1 MSSLSR
7 TDLLALVLT
16 LLTVLFI
23 LIASINKNR
32 KRTLQA
38 PRAYEGIDT
47 LMHRSSEEG
56 KSLLIG
62 LGEGFSGFGSGLA
75 DVTGLMVEKTLMNRV
90 VFNDRP
96 AQSFSSDGA
105 LACISHAIVHGAY
118 KDALAS
124 ELFRPEYNQL
134 TGLGGFSGLAGIL
147 PELNRSDNAGLV
159 LVGTFR
165 PESLI
170 IADLAE
176 RKNIPT
182 IVASGSLPAQAAYF
196 TSQADLAL
204 GEDYYLPAVGQQSYV
219 QRSTSIM
226 NWLRTLLAV
235 GLVLAAI
242 LKLSGVIP

>member
-1 MSSLSR
+1 MSALNR
-7 TDLLALVLT
+7 TDLLALFLT
-16 LLTVLFI
+16 LLTVLII
-23 LIASINKNR
+23 LIANINNGH
-32 KRTLQA
+32 KRSLQA
-38 PRAYEGIDT
+38 PQAYEDIDT

-62 LGEGFSGFGSGLA
+62 LGEGFSGFGSGLG

-96 AQSFSSDGA
+96 AQSFTSDGA

-124 ELFRPEYNQL
+124 ELFRPEYNQM
-134 TGLGGFSGLAGIL
+134 TGMSGLSGLAGIL
-147 PELNRSDNAGLV
+147 PELNRSDNAGMV
-159 LVGTFR
+159 LVGSFR

-176 RKNIPT
+176 RKIIPT
-182 IVASGSLPAQAAYF
+182 IVASGSLLAQAAFF
-196 TSQADLAL
+196 TSHANLTL
-204 GEDYYLPAVGQQSYV
+204 GEDYYLPAVGKQSYT
-219 QRSTSIM
+219 QESAFIM
-226 NWLRTLLAV
+226 NWLRSLFAI
-235 GLVLAAI
+235 GLVLAVI

>member
-62 LGEGFSGFGSGLA
+62 LGEGLSGFGSGLA

>member
-1 MSSLSR
+1 MSALNR
-7 TDLLALVLT
+7 TDLFALGLF
-16 LLTVLFI
+16 LLTIVVI
-23 LIASINKNR
+23 LITSLIKKR
-32 KRTLQA
+32 KHTLQA
-38 PRAYEGIDT
+38 PQAYEGIDT

-62 LGEGFSGFGSGLA
+62 LGEGFSGFGSGLG

-96 AQSFSSDGA
+96 SQSFAADGA

-134 TGLGGFSGLAGIL
+134 TGLSGFSGLAGIL
-147 PELNRSDNAGLV
+147 PELSRSDNAGLV
-159 LVGTFR
+159 LVGAFR

-176 RKNIPT
+176 RQNIPT
-182 IVASGSLPAQAAYF
+182 IVASGSLPAQAAFF

-204 GEDYYLPAVGQQSYV
+204 GEDYYLPAVGKQSYT
-219 QRSTSIM
+219 QRSAFVL

>member
-1 MSSLSR
+1 MSALNR
-7 TDLLALVLT
+7 TDLLALVLS

-134 TGLGGFSGLAGIL
+134 TGLSGFSGLAGIL

-182 IVASGSLPAQAAYF
+182 IVASGSLPTQAAYF

>member
-1 MSSLSR
+1 
-7 TDLLALVLT
+7 
-16 LLTVLFI
+16 
-23 LIASINKNR
+23 
-32 KRTLQA
+32 
-38 PRAYEGIDT
+38 
-47 LMHRSSEEG
+47 
-56 KSLLIG
+56 
-62 LGEGFSGFGSGLA
+62 
-75 DVTGLMVEKTLMNRV
+75 MNRV

-134 TGLGGFSGLAGIL
+134 TGLSGFSGLAGIL

-176 RKNIPT
+176 RKNIPHHR
-182 IVASGSLPAQAAYF
+182 
-196 TSQADLAL
+196 
-204 GEDYYLPAVGQQSYV
+204 GEWVFARAGGIFHQPGKPC
-219 QRSTSIM
+219 
-226 NWLRTLLAV
+226 LRGGGLLLARGGTAKLCSEIYV
-235 GLVLAAI
+235 HHELAANP
-242 LKLSGVIP
+242 SGGWACFSRDPEIERGGDPMKDRQGGSSLLLFRAWSFCWRSFPTQDVRSSQCDH

>member
-1 MSSLSR
+1 MSALNR
-7 TDLLALVLT
+7 TDLLALVLS

-134 TGLGGFSGLAGIL
+134 TGLSGFSGLAGIL

-182 IVASGSLPAQAAYF
+182 IVASGSLPAQAAFF
-196 TSQADLAL
+196 TSQANLAL

-219 QRSTSIM
+219 QGSASIM

>member
-1 MSSLSR
+1 
-7 TDLLALVLT
+7 
-16 LLTVLFI
+16 
-23 LIASINKNR
+23 
-32 KRTLQA
+32 
-38 PRAYEGIDT
+38 
-47 LMHRSSEEG
+47 MHRSSEEG

-62 LGEGFSGFGSGLA
+62 LGGRLFGLWIRFSGCDGSDG
-75 DVTGLMVEKTLMNRV
+75 GKTLMNRV

-134 TGLGGFSGLAGIL
+134 TGLSGFSGLAGIL

-170 IADLAE
+170 I
-176 RKNIPT
+176 R
-182 IVASGSLPAQAAYF
+182 
-196 TSQADLAL
+196 
-204 GEDYYLPAVGQQSYV
+204 
-219 QRSTSIM
+219 
-226 NWLRTLLAV
+226 
-235 GLVLAAI
+235 
-242 LKLSGVIP
+242 